1 MSIKD
6 SAICNTDLLQ
16 SPKWILSFPRIQ
28 LTQFFCQSVN
38 IPGVSV
44 QNTIQNTPF
53 SDLNIPGDKIN
64 FDSFSM
70 EFLVDEELQ
79 SWIQVHDWLR
89 GISFPKEFEE
99 YKRLGYLNKQVA
111 QKLTKTPQYSD
122 CTVTILSAAN
132 NPIIKFKYYDVF
144 PTTISSFV
152 MSSSEGPDSIITAD
166 ASFRYSYFDIEKI
179 A

>member
-16 SPKWILSFPRIQ
+16 SPKWVLSFPRIQ

-44 QNTIQNTPF
+44 QNTVQNTPF

-64 FDSFSM
+64 FDSFTM

-79 SWIQVHDWLR
+79 SWVQVHDWLR

-99 YKRLGYLNKQVA
+99 YKDLSNATRFSKSLQ
-111 QKLTKTPQYSD
+111 TPQYAD
-122 CTVTILSAAN
+122 ADLILQSATN
-132 NPIIKFKYYDVF
+132 QPKIKFHFVDMFPISISGVNLDVRVGSERVLTATATFKYKRFDV
-144 PTTISSFV
+144 I
-152 MSSSEGPDSIITAD
+152 
-166 ASFRYSYFDIEKI
+166 KL
-179 A
+179 

>member
-16 SPKWILSFPRIQ
+16 SPKWVLSFPRIQ

-64 FDSFSM
+64 FDSFTM

-99 YKRLGYLNKQVA
+99 YKDLSNATRFSNSL
-111 QKLTKTPQYSD
+111 KTPQYAD
-122 CTVTILSAAN
+122 ADLILQSATN
-132 NPIIKFKYYDVF
+132 QPKIKFHFVDMFPISISGVNLDVRVGSERVLTSTATFKYKRFDV
-144 PTTISSFV
+144 I
-152 MSSSEGPDSIITAD
+152 
-166 ASFRYSYFDIEKI
+166 KL
-179 A
+179 